1 MEESQKNIIDS
12 LVESEKSF
20 LKTLNFE
27 IPFLLEKLFFKNNK
41 ETGFYAEDGHIKRL
55 KFYNGSGLF
64 RGLSQYS
71 ARLIPV
77 FNEKIANL
85 KYLQSLET
93 NNLSLISLP
102 ESFGN
107 LKNLQILKLTE
118 QNLETLP
125 ESFGNLKNL
134 QNFSI
139 NGRGFSSLPGKIESL
154 PESFGNLK
162 NLTELTIV
170 STFLHGLPES
180 FENLNSLEN
189 LILPRNHLYSLP
201 ESFGN
206 LKSLKNIDFH
216 SNQISFLP
224 KNFGNLNSLEVLN
237 FSYNALQSIS
247 ANFGNLKNL
256 KNLNLEKNS
265 IAFLPESFGNLKNL
279 QWLNLRNNKL
289 SYLPNNFKKF
299 KKQPIIILIEN
310 PIRSLANIPIN
321 LIKKCAVNYSDLTSK
336 GKNLY
341 KSYINSMHE
350 GRRDDRENN
359 LELICEYYKKSP
371 RKLAQQYAENPKSL
385 NHDEKKRLIHEANH
399 HDRKIIEEY
408 LPLDDPVIRKISN
421 RLKVDLPN
429 SLPLL

>member
-1 MEESQKNIIDS
+1 MEESQKNIINS
-12 LVESEKSF
+12 LGESEKSF

-27 IPFLLEKLFFKNNK
+27 IPFLQEKLFFKNNK

-64 RGLSQYS
+64 RGLSQYY

-118 QNLETLP
+118 QNLENLP

-134 QNFSI
+134 QYFSI
-139 NGRGFSSLPGKIESL
+139 NGRGFSTLPGIIESL

-162 NLTELTIV
+162 NLTDLTIV
-170 STFLHGLPES
+170 STFIHGLPES
-180 FENLNSLEN
+180 FGNLNSLEN

-206 LKSLKNIDFH
+206 LKSLKKLDFRK
-216 SNQISFLP
+216 NQISFLP
-224 KNFGNLNSLEVLN
+224 KNFGNLISLESLN

-247 ANFGNLKNL
+247 PNFGNLKNL
-256 KNLNLEKNS
+256 KNLDLEANS
-265 IAFLPESFGNLKNL
+265 IAFLPESFANLKNL

-289 SYLPNNFKKF
+289 SYLPESFINL
-299 KKQPIIILIEN
+299 KKQTRIVLIDN
-310 PIRSLANIPIN
+310 PIRSLANIPLIM
-321 LIKKCAVNYSDLTSK
+321 IKKFAVNGSDLTSK

-341 KSYINSMHE
+341 KSYINSVHE
-350 GRRDDRENN
+350 GTRDDRENK
-359 LELICEYYKKSP
+359 LELICEYYRKSP
-371 RKLAQQYAENPKSL
+371 RKLAKQYAENPKLLS
-385 NHDEKKRLIHEANH
+385 HDEKKRLIHEANH
-399 HDRKIIEEY
+399 HDRKIIEEC

-429 SLPLL
+429 NLPLL